1 MTSSPRAPELV
12 FSDRDQAFVHLRRS
26 GARLTTARRLLLD
39 ALFVAD
45 GALSAEELARRA
57 GGPGEAPDVASVYR
71 NLDLFERLGL
81 VRHVHVGHGPGLYAL
96 AGDGEREY
104 LVCERCG
111 LVHSV
116 ERSEL
121 DPVRELVERRFGF
134 AVRFSHFPIT
144 GLCRDCEAAV
154 RAGAPGDDQPQLR
167 DHHTGAAERPDD

>member
-1 MTSSPRAPELV
+1 MTSSPRAPELA
-12 FSDRDQAFVHLRRS
+12 FSDREQAVDHLRRS
-26 GARLTTARRLLLD
+26 GARLTSARRLLLD
-39 ALFVAD
+39 ALFAAD
-45 GALSAEELARRA
+45 GALSAEVLARRA

-111 LVHSV
+111 VVRSV
-116 ERSEL
+116 ERREL
-121 DPVRELVERRFGF
+121 DPVRELVQRRFGF

-144 GLCRDCEAAV
+144 GLCRDCEAAA
-154 RAGAPGDDQPQLR
+154 RAGAPAH
-167 DHHTGAAERPDD
+167 DHEHGREHGAAAGRPDG